1 MNFFTRPAVR
11 RAGLFL
17 CCVAVAMTGQALAQD
32 TDDDAIEEV
41 VVKGYRSSLAR
52 AIDIKHD
59 SVNVRDSTVTDKIGI
74 GGC

>member
-17 CCVAVAMTGQALAQD
+17 CCVAGCGMAQD

>member
-1 MNFFTRPAVR
+1 
-11 RAGLFL
+11 
-17 CCVAVAMTGQALAQD
+17 MTGQAPAQD